1 MQKQKFMQNLL
12 ADTKFKVINGVGMRT
27 LANGNVVKVSI
38 ETNGTFGHYRKLLV
52 KVINPRE
59 STVDML
65 DFVFDN
71 YLTKAEN
78 SRKDHDTFE
87 VVEHC
92 GWVWY
97 ILTPTLSSIHNMLD
111 EIEDYIGFFNK

>member
-12 ADTKFKVINGVGMRT
+12 ADTEFKVINGVGMRT

-38 ETNGTFGHYRKLLV
+38 ETNGHSGHYRKLLV

-65 DFVFDN
+65 DFVFN
-71 YLTKAEN
+71 NFLTKAEK
-78 SRKDHDTFE
+78 SRKDYDTFE
-87 VVEHC
+87 VIEHC
-92 GWVWY
+92 GWEWY

-111 EIEDYIGFFNK
+111 EIEAYIGFFNK